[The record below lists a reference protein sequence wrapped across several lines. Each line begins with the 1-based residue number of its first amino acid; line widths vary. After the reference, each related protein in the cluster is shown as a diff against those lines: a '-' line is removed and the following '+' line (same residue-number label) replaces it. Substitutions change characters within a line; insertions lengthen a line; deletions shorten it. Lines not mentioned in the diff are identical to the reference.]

1 MTDLSLTAKQQFWF
15 DHLKACAAAG
25 QSMRDY
31 AEHHGLDITAFY
43 GWKAQLRRKGLIQPA
58 GQARQPLFKKA
69 SVTGAARYRCRVVL
83 PAGLALE
90 FDVGSEPAWVAE
102 LVRALCR

>member
-31 AEHHGLDITAFY
+31 ANQQGVDITAFY
-43 GWKAQLRRKGLIQPA
+43 NW
-58 GQARQPLFKKA
+58 
-69 SVTGAARYRCRVVL
+69 
-83 PAGLALE
+83 
-90 FDVGSEPAWVAE
+90 GSS
-102 LVRALCR
+102 LVRVG